1 MIHSSYSSIKNIDGG
16 ANSILSVLKEE
27 FKDGCVMLPAH
38 TWNSI
43 NEDNMIC
50 DLQEANSCVGYL
62 TNMAILDKDF
72 TWILVALLWGNVAIM
87 EYFDGKLLK
96 GSEALNDIGLKK
108 DKVITSLGNFNIDNN
123 GDNKFKIKSIKPLDI
138 IILDAKIIAKIDGN
152 KFKEILIPSL
162 IPLINASYIF
172 IFL

>member
-1 MIHSSYSSIKNIDGG
+1 MYKVVSIHPCMIDTKKDKQESTPVLSYTLSII
-16 ANSILSVLKEE
+16 E
-27 FKDGCVMLPAH
+27 
-38 TWNSI
+38 
-43 NEDNMIC
+43 
-50 DLQEANSCVGYL
+50 
-62 TNMAILDKDF
+62 
-72 TWILVALLWGNVAIM
+72 
-87 EYFDGKLLK
+87 
-96 GSEALNDIGLKK
+96 SEALNDIGLKK

-162 IPLINASYIF
+162 IPLINDSYIF